1 MVTFDCRAE
10 RLDGVTLVTATVD
23 DIAEPTRIT
32 VRNRLDGPLWPP
44 RRQGV
49 PEAGWTEDGFEEIVD
64 PRTHALGYAT
74 PAPPSAQ
81 PAELVSAEPA
91 PDTTPA
97 DERLDSVNA
106 VLRELGD
113 PSPPADAVPAGESAQ
128 AGDIEGRQ
136 SGAPAVELTNGQ
148 VDKNQQIDPQRA
160 TAQPPAEPEAAP
172 GQRSDQQLPDA
183 VSQWLETVARR
194 VDRAERLAGAESL
207 AAATDAVR
215 AAGGLSGVRTVA
227 ARGDTDEQMLRA
239 LSRRAERLADRRA
252 AATVPTEALSRL
264 A

>member
-10 RLDGVTLVTATVD
+10 RTDGVTLVTATVRD
-23 DIAEPTRIT
+23 VVEPTRIT
-32 VRNRLDGPLWPP
+32 VRNRLDGSLWPP

-49 PEAGWTEDGFEEIVD
+49 PEAGWTEDGFEGVVG
-64 PRTHALGYAT
+64 PGTHAVGYAT

-97 DERLDSVNA
+97 DERFDSADA

-113 PSPPADAVPAGESAQ
+113 PSPPADAVPTAERGQ
-128 AGDIEGRQ
+128 AVEATRRGPNE
-136 SGAPAVELTNGQ
+136 PAVEQGTN
-148 VDKNQQIDPQRA
+148 
-160 TAQPPAEPEAAP
+160 
-172 GQRSDQQLPDA
+172 QQLPDE

-227 ARGDTDEQMLRA
+227 AHGDTDEQMLRA
-239 LSRRAERLADRRA
+239 LARRAERLADRRA
-252 AATVPTEALSRL
+252 AAAVPTETLSRL